1 MTMATRCP
9 GCGTLFRITA
19 EQLQAREGRVR
30 CGRCRQVF
38 NALDTLTSLPDP
50 ASVEEERPAPE
61 PAGVPSAEEGQWETP
76 PSGAL
81 SPAEQGTDAGGE
93 AVAAETGWWL
103 EEPPA
108 APRRRTLAWAAG
120 AGALSLLLAGQLVYL
135 FRTELAALY
144 PAARPPLERACAFL
158 GCQVP
163 LPQKAQ
169 FIHIEASDLQADPAR
184 PERLTLMLAL
194 RNRAPFRQAYPAIE
208 LTLTDG
214 EGRPLAR
221 RVLLPRD
228 YLGERGVEAQGVGP
242 NTVTDIRLPLET
254 GDLRPNG
261 YRLYTFYP

>member
-50 ASVEEERPAPE
+50 AYVEEERPAPE
-61 PAGVPSAEEGQWETP
+61 PARVPFAEEGPKETP
-76 PSGAL
+76 PAS
-81 SPAEQGTDAGGE
+81 AEVSTDAGGE
-93 AVAAETGWWL
+93 GVAAETGGWL

-108 APRRRTLAWAAG
+108 APRRTLAWAAG
-120 AGALSLLLAGQLVYL
+120 AGALSLLLAVQLVYL

-144 PAARPPLERACAFL
+144 PAARPPLEWACAFL

-184 PERLTLMLAL
+184 PERLTLTLAL

-228 YLGERGVEAQGVGP
+228 YLMERGVEAQGLGP
-242 NTVTDIRLPLET
+242 NTVTDLRLSLET

>member
-9 GCGTLFRITA
+9 ECGTLFRITA

-38 NALDTLTSLPDP
+38 NALDTLTSVPDP
-50 ASVEEERPAPE
+50 PVVDAVQSPPQPAALPSAQE
-61 PAGVPSAEEGQWETP
+61 SQRQTPPPDVPSPSAQAMEGGGQAVAVE
-76 PSGAL
+76 
-81 SPAEQGTDAGGE
+81 AGG
-93 AVAAETGWWL
+93 WL

-108 APRRRTLAWAAG
+108 APRRRSLAWTAG
-120 AGALSLLLAGQLVYL
+120 AAVLSLLLTVQLVYL
-135 FRTELAALY
+135 FRTELAVLSPAL
-144 PAARPPLERACAFL
+144 RPSLERACAFL

-163 LPQKAQ
+163 LPRKVQ
-169 FIHIEASDLQADPAR
+169 FVHIEASDLQVDPQR

-214 EGRPLAR
+214 EGQPLAR

-228 YLGERGVEAQGVGP
+228 YLRGQGVEAEGLGP

-254 GDLRPNG
+254 AELRPNG
-261 YRLYTFYP
+261 YRLYAFYP